1 MKFITAHKD
10 IFALLAI
17 VIVAG
22 VLYAGTLKGLPG
34 NPVPADFKGN
44 LDDNAKPFELSPER
58 GRFAQV
64 MALGENGTYVLSREL
79 ADIAY
84 PDVGYI
90 EGRFYSYFAPGLPFL
105 ATPAYL
111 LGYEYGYSQVFTFAF
126 ISLVSILTLLFLYKI
141 GRNILKM
148 PMWAALLAVFTFAF
162 GSTAWSYA
170 VTLYQHHVTAF
181 FLISSFYAVWKFR
194 QGGRFGWLWAV
205 FAAVNVAVGMTV
217 DYPNLLLL
225 SPILAYLVLASVH
238 GEVDKEEKVKISFH
252 TGILPAA
259 LVFIAITAGHLY
271 FNDVH
276 FGGWDRLA
284 GTLDSYKKIQE
295 SQQADP
301 TLTPEQILEQT
312 RDKTAIGFFSERH
325 LARGI
330 GVLFFGSE
338 RSLFVYA
345 PVFFLA
351 IFGLAMA
358 LKQIKGPE
366 VGILLGSVLV
376 TVFLY
381 SSWGDPWGGWAYG
394 PRYLIPAMAPLSLF
408 VGYFVANSARRFLAW
423 ALTIILLLYSSAV
436 ALLGVLTTSA
446 VPPYSEAAYL
456 GTDWTYARNLDFL
469 LDSHGS
475 SFLYNTYLR
484 PYGSLTEYYFVLYAL
499 LLIILISLVI
509 AGVKKG
515 HKENAV

>member
-105 ATPAYL
+105 VTPAYL

-141 GRNILKM
+141 GRNILKLHV
-148 PMWAALLAVFTFAF
+148 WASFLAVFTFAF

-170 VTLYQHHVTAF
+170 VTLYQHHLTAF
-181 FLISSFYAVWKFR
+181 FLIASFYAVWKFR

-205 FAAVNVAVGMTV
+205 FAAANVAVGMTV

-238 GEVDKEEKVKISFH
+238 GEIDKAEKV
-252 TGILPAA
+252 
-259 LVFIAITAGHLY
+259 
-271 FNDVH
+271 
-276 FGGWDRLA
+276 
-284 GTLDSYKKIQE
+284 QE
-295 SQQADP
+295 SQQVDP
-301 TLTPEQILEQT
+301 TLTPEQISEQT
-312 RDKTAIGFFSERH
+312 RDKTAIGFFSERN

-330 GVLFFGSE
+330 GVLLFGSE
-338 RSLFVYA
+338 RGLFVYA
-345 PVFFLA
+345 PAFFLA

-358 LKQIKGPE
+358 LKRVRGPE
-366 VGILLGSVLV
+366 VGILFASVLV
-376 TVFLY
+376 IVFLY

-436 ALLGVLTTSA
+436 ALL
-446 VPPYSEAAYL
+446 
-456 GTDWTYARNLDFL
+456 
-469 LDSHGS
+469 
-475 SFLYNTYLR
+475 
-484 PYGSLTEYYFVLYAL
+484 
-499 LLIILISLVI
+499 
-509 AGVKKG
+509 
-515 HKENAV
+515 